1 MNQNDKITEILVK
14 ECIRIWKKDPY
25 KLIRLYE
32 LDPRQRC
39 PLRAELPKALQKI
52 GMRAPILVPGKPGL
66 FRLATDYIEALD
78 DTKRFDG
85 HSLKQQQAKL
95 TRLYAA
101 LAVEIQEG
109 NDYARDVIQDAI
121 DETREVIKRLKA
133 SADGVTDF

>member
-1 MNQNDKITEILVK
+1 
-14 ECIRIWKKDPY
+14 
-25 KLIRLYE
+25 
-32 LDPRQRC
+32 
-39 PLRAELPKALQKI
+39 
-52 GMRAPILVPGKPGL
+52 MRAPILVPGKPGL